1 MFLIDLERREIKSF
15 LYYEDIK
22 DVEADLKQ
30 NFIKITFKK
39 EMNGV
44 KLFFLKLN
52 FK

>member
-22 DVEADLKQ
+22 EVEADNTQ
-30 NFIKITFKK
+30 NYIKITFKK

-44 KLFFLKLN
+44 KFLFYF
-52 FK
+52 